1 MAEAAAWTAVFRQR
15 VVSVH
20 EHVRDARDRLVALD
34 ASFLQP
40 LPGTGAQAKLAAFPA
55 RLDLLMGSLRAATP
69 ILNSALVYIEAAEI
83 LALHGGS
90 ANPWTPLPSVLNF
103 TPRDAAVQL
112 ALARYQTARVW
123 VLGALTM
130 VECSR
135 GHLATA
141 IALFAAN
148 PAIPYRMPFVMKE
161 YGTAHFALRDAV
173 NMVEDA
179 LFEVTLSR
187 QRITP

>member
-1 MAEAAAWTAVFRQR
+1 MAEAAVWTARFRQR

-20 EHVRDARDRLVALD
+20 EHVRDARDRLVALE
-34 ASFLQP
+34 ASFREP
-40 LPGTGAQAKLAAFPA
+40 IPGTGPEAQLAAFPA

-69 ILNSALVYIEAAEI
+69 ILNSAIVYIEAAEI

-103 TPRDAAVQL
+103 APRDAAVQL
-112 ALARYQTARVW
+112 ALARYQTARLW

-130 VECSR
+130 VEWSR

-141 IALFAAN
+141 IALLGN
-148 PAIPYRMPFVMKE
+148 PGIPYRMAFVLQE
-161 YGTAHFALRDAV
+161 YDTAYISLRDAV
-173 NMVEDA
+173 QMAEDA
-179 LFEVTLSR
+179 LSDVTISR